1 MKIDPFAPVVVKS
14 FDLSTDDNLTPI
26 LDNTD
31 SIKEFKIEGKI
42 HNKTIIEDNCV
53 RNGNS
58 GL

>member
-26 LDNTD
+26 PDNID

-42 HNKTIIEDNCV
+42 HHNTIIEDNCV

>member
-26 LDNTD
+26 PDNMD

-42 HNKTIIEDNCV
+42 HHNSLIVDNCV
-53 RNGNS
+53 RNGN
-58 GL
+58 